1 MEGSGPRPG
10 PFLADR
16 LEGSPL
22 HHDRA
27 RRRLEGLDARVP
39 ALGRRAA
46 VGERRADERGRA
58 GLPQEQPRVVDAGDR
73 RAARLCVVWHARSRR
88 LRFQWRA
95 GVASQARRS
104 PQLSRQ
110 RRLSGALQGP
120 HLHLPGSQRQR
131 HARVVRRR
139 VQHPHRRRDLENR
152 SAGIRR
158 VGNAC
163 GRQHGRPR
171 RAHRQQSVPG
181 SMRTT
186 RIQARSCGGSAARR
200 WR

>member
-27 RRRLEGLDARVP
+27 RRRLEGIDARVP

-46 VGERRADERGRA
+46 VGERRADERGGAR
-58 GLPQEQPRVVDAGDR
+58 LPQEQPRVGDAGDR
-73 RAARLCVVWHARSRR
+73 RAEGIRVVWDARSRR
-88 LRFQWRA
+88 FRFQRHA
-95 GVASQARRS
+95 GVAPQARRS

-110 RRLSGALQGP
+110 RRFSGALQGP
-120 HLHLPGSQRQR
+120 HLHLPGSQRQL

-139 VQHPHRRRDLENR
+139 VQRAHWRRDLEDR
-152 SAGIRR
+152 SAGVRR
-158 VGNAC
+158 LGNAG
-163 GRQHGRPR
+163 GRQHGHAR

-181 SMRTT
+181 STRTT
-186 RIQARSCGGSAARR
+186 RTPARSCGGSTARR